1 MTQFISFIIKETR
14 HIFRDK
20 RTMLILFGMP
30 VVMMLLLGFALSTE
44 VRNVRTIVVT
54 SSYDSKTQGLVEALN
69 ANEYFN
75 VTHVVGNS
83 QSAELLIREQK
94 ADIAIVFCP
103 RFSSA
108 TLADNTPL
116 VQIITD
122 GTDPNMA
129 QMYANYATQIISSHM
144 MPEAQTSFDISSSLL
159 YNPQMKSCY
168 NFVPGIM
175 GMLQML
181 ICAMMTS
188 ISIVREKERGTME
201 VLLVSPVRPL
211 TIIISK
217 VIPYLVLA
225 FGILTA
231 ILLISHFIL
240 DVPIACNV
248 SYIYIISGIYVMVA
262 LSLGMLISTVAKTQ
276 LVALLM
282 SAMMLILPCLL
293 LSGMIFPVETMPR
306 VLQWVSAIM
315 PPRYYIEAIRKLMI
329 MGVGLDKVA
338 SEMAVLGFMATFL
351 LTAALKKFNKRL
363 A

>member
-1 MTQFISFIIKETR
+1 MTQFISFIVKETR

-54 SSYDSKTQGLVEALN
+54 SSSDNKTQELVEALN

-75 VTHVVGNS
+75 VTHVVNNS

-94 ADIAIVFCP
+94 ADVAIVFCQ

-108 TLADNTPL
+108 TLSDNTPL
-116 VQIITD
+116 IQIITD

-129 QMYANYATQIISSHM
+129 QMYANYATQIISSHL
-144 MPEAQTSFDISSSLL
+144 MPEAKTSFEISSSLL

-248 SYIYIISGIYVMVA
+248 LYIYIISGVYVMVA

-293 LSGMIFPVETMPR
+293 LSGMIFPVETMPK

-338 SEMAVLGFMATFL
+338 SEMAVLGFMAAFL